1 MDKISKL
8 IDYFLHAQFAE
19 FKSSENTIFAYRR
32 DLYEFN
38 SQMTKIGKSLTEV
51 EKTDIESFII
61 NLSNKGLA
69 ASTRAR
75 KISSI
80 KSFYKFLFEEKLRN
94 DNPTLQ
100 IKQPKLT
107 NKLPRTLSESD
118 VEKMLK
124 VAKNF
129 GKSDSDKIR
138 NQCLLELLYAT
149 GMRVTE
155 LLSLPVSVA
164 NHNSKMLYITGKGG
178 KERLVPLSTDAQNCL
193 RKWLSEWDKI
203 AKLQKKTNGEDI
215 IYLFPSKKK
224 TGHLTRIWFYK
235 LIKEIALKASLNPM
249 MVSPHTLR
257 HAFATHLLA
266 NGADLRV
273 IQTFLGHS
281 DISSTEI
288 YTHVLTHRL
297 KDLVEKHHPLAN
309 SKKIV

>member
-1 MDKISKL
+1 LDKNSKL

-32 DLYEFN
+32 DLYEFK

-51 EKTDIESFII
+51 EKTDIESFMI

-107 NKLPRTLSESD
+107 NKLPKTLSESD
-118 VEKMLK
+118 VEKMLQ

-178 KERLVPLSTDAQNCL
+178 KERLVPLSIDAQNCL

-203 AKLQKKTNGEDI
+203 AKLQKKTNGEEI
-215 IYLFPSKKK
+215 VYLFPSKKK

-249 MVSPHTLR
+249 VVSPHTLR

>member
-1 MDKISKL
+1 MDKNSKL

-32 DLYEFN
+32 DLYEFK

-51 EKTDIESFII
+51 EKTDIESFMI

-107 NKLPRTLSESD
+107 NKLPKTLSESD
-118 VEKMLK
+118 VEKMLQ

-178 KERLVPLSTDAQNCL
+178 KERLVPLSIDAQNCL

-203 AKLQKKTNGEDI
+203 AKLQKKTNGEEI
-215 IYLFPSKKK
+215 VYLFPSKKK

-249 MVSPHTLR
+249 VVSPHTLR

>member
-32 DLYEFN
+32 DLYEFK

-51 EKTDIESFII
+51 EKTDIESFMI

-107 NKLPRTLSESD
+107 NKLPKTLSESD
-118 VEKMLK
+118 VEKMLQ

-178 KERLVPLSTDAQNCL
+178 KERLVPLSIDAQNCL

-203 AKLQKKTNGEDI
+203 AKLQKKTNGEEI
-215 IYLFPSKKK
+215 VYLFPSKKK

-249 MVSPHTLR
+249 VVSPHTLR

>member
-1 MDKISKL
+1 MDKNSKL

-32 DLYEFN
+32 DLYEFK

-51 EKTDIESFII
+51 EKTDIESFMI

-118 VEKMLK
+118 VEKMLQ

-178 KERLVPLSTDAQNCL
+178 KERLVPLSIDAQNCL

-203 AKLQKKTNGEDI
+203 AKLQKKTNGEEI
-215 IYLFPSKKK
+215 VYLFPSKKK

-249 MVSPHTLR
+249 VVSPHTLR

>member
-1 MDKISKL
+1 
-8 IDYFLHAQFAE
+8 
-19 FKSSENTIFAYRR
+19 
-32 DLYEFN
+32 
-38 SQMTKIGKSLTEV
+38 MTKIGKSLTEV
-51 EKTDIESFII
+51 EKTDIESFMI

-107 NKLPRTLSESD
+107 NKLPKTLSESD
-118 VEKMLK
+118 VEKMLQ

-178 KERLVPLSTDAQNCL
+178 KERLVPLSIDAQNCL

-203 AKLQKKTNGEDI
+203 AKLQKKTNGEEI
-215 IYLFPSKKK
+215 VYLFPSKKK

-249 MVSPHTLR
+249 VVSPHTLR

>member
-1 MDKISKL
+1 MDKDSKL

-19 FKSSENTIFAYRR
+19 FKASENTILAYRQ
-32 DLYEFN
+32 DLYEFKN
-38 SQMTKIGKSLTEV
+38 QMTNIRKSLGAV
-51 EKTDIESFII
+51 EKTNIESFMIK
-61 NLSNKGLA
+61 LSNKGLA

-80 KSFYKFLFEEKLRN
+80 KSFYKFLFEEKLRKN
-94 DNPTLQ
+94 NPTLQ
-100 IKQPKLT
+100 IKQPKLP
-107 NKLPRTLSESD
+107 NKLPKILSESD
-118 VEKMLK
+118 VEKMLE
-124 VAKNF
+124 VAKNI
-129 GKSDSDKIR
+129 GKNDSEKIR

-164 NHNSKMLYITGKGG
+164 NHNSEMLYITGKGG
-178 KERLVPLSTDAQNCL
+178 KERLVPLSTDAQKCL
-193 RKWLSEWDKI
+193 RNWLSEWDKI
-203 AKLQKKTNGEDI
+203 AKLQKKKNGEET
-215 IYLFPSKKK
+215 IYLFPSKSK

-249 MVSPHTLR
+249 VVSPHTLR

-297 KDLVEKHHPLAN
+297 KDLIEKHHPLAN
-309 SKKIV
+309 SK

>member
-1 MDKISKL
+1 MDKNSKL

-32 DLYEFN
+32 DLYEFK

-51 EKTDIESFII
+51 EKTDIESFMI

-178 KERLVPLSTDAQNCL
+178 KERLVPLSIDAQNCL

-203 AKLQKKTNGEDI
+203 AKLQKKTNGEEI
-215 IYLFPSKKK
+215 VYLFPSKKK
-224 TGHLTRIWFYK
+224 TGHLTRIWFYR

>member
-51 EKTDIESFII
+51 EKTDIESFMI

-107 NKLPRTLSESD
+107 NKLPKTLSESD
-118 VEKMLK
+118 VEKMLQ

-178 KERLVPLSTDAQNCL
+178 KERLVPLSIDAQNCL

-203 AKLQKKTNGEDI
+203 ARLQKKTNGEEI
-215 IYLFPSKKK
+215 VYLFPSKKK

-249 MVSPHTLR
+249 VVSPHTLR

>member
-1 MDKISKL
+1 
-8 IDYFLHAQFAE
+8 
-19 FKSSENTIFAYRR
+19 
-32 DLYEFN
+32 
-38 SQMTKIGKSLTEV
+38 MTKIGKSLTQV
-51 EKTDIESFII
+51 EKTDIESFMI

-107 NKLPRTLSESD
+107 NKLPKTLSESD
-118 VEKMLK
+118 VEKMLQ

-178 KERLVPLSTDAQNCL
+178 KERLVPLSIDAQNCL

-203 AKLQKKTNGEDI
+203 AKLQKKINGEEI

-235 LIKEIALKASLNPM
+235 LIKEIALKASLNPIV
-249 MVSPHTLR
+249 VSPHTLR

>member
-1 MDKISKL
+1 
-8 IDYFLHAQFAE
+8 
-19 FKSSENTIFAYRR
+19 
-32 DLYEFN
+32 
-38 SQMTKIGKSLTEV
+38 MTKIGKSLTQV
-51 EKTDIESFII
+51 EKTDIESFMI

-107 NKLPRTLSESD
+107 NKLPKTLSESD
-118 VEKMLK
+118 VEKMLQ

-178 KERLVPLSTDAQNCL
+178 KERLVPLSIDAQNCL

-203 AKLQKKTNGEDI
+203 AKMQKKINGEEI

-235 LIKEIALKASLNPM
+235 LIKEIALKASLNPIV
-249 MVSPHTLR
+249 VSPHTLR